1 MFEENN
7 QHAREIPG
15 QCQQRDFTQVP
26 AEFDLFQSHRHYSCG
41 RSDNQ
46 QAAAHA
52 GAESQ
57 QVPEDTVLYER
68 LHISRV
74 EARGQGCR
82 IGDGVHTHTGSH
94 QRHVID
100 YGRQQTGDSGDRID
114 FVYVFV
120 QEVGEVGQQTGAL
133 QCCDRHQNTQ
143 EEEDR
148 GHYRYV

>member
-57 QVPEDTVLYER
+57 QVPEDTVLYKKTGSR
-68 LHISRV
+68 L
-74 EARGQGCR
+74 EARAA
-82 IGDGVHTHTGSH
+82 VSTTGYIPIQAATSGTLSITADS
-94 QRHVID
+94 RPVIPA
-100 YGRQQTGDSGDRID
+100 I
-114 FVYVFV
+114 V
-120 QEVGEVGQQTGAL
+120 
-133 QCCDRHQNTQ
+133 
-143 EEEDR
+143 
-148 GHYRYV
+148 

>member
-1 MFEENN
+1 MLCSLAQQQMFEEDN

-57 QVPEDTVLYER
+57 QVPEDTVPM
-68 LHISRV
+68 SNKK
-74 EARGQGCR
+74 A
-82 IGDGVHTHTGSH
+82 
-94 QRHVID
+94 
-100 YGRQQTGDSGDRID
+100 
-114 FVYVFV
+114 
-120 QEVGEVGQQTGAL
+120 
-133 QCCDRHQNTQ
+133 
-143 EEEDR
+143 
-148 GHYRYV
+148 